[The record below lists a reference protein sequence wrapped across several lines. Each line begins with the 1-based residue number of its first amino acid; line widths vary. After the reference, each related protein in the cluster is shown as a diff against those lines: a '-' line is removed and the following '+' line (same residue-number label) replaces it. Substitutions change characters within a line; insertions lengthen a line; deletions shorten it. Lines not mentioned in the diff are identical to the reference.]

1 MPPPSDMAAEPAPNA
16 PLDTTVVPIIAAVA
30 FCHLLNDLM
39 QSLIPAIYPL
49 LKDNLALTFGQIGL
63 ITLVFQG
70 TASILQPLVGLY
82 TDRRPQPYAL
92 ALGMGCTLVGLVLL
106 ANSSSFGT
114 VLASVALIG
123 LGSSIFHPESSRIAR
138 LAAGMRPGFAQSV
151 FQVGG
156 NTGSALGPLA
166 AALIVLPRGQTSIE
180 WFAGVALL
188 GMAVLTLVGR
198 WFTAE
203 GLRRAKAG
211 RKRASLH
218 NLSKRRVKLAVG
230 VLIALTFSKFV
241 YLASF
246 SSYYTF
252 YLIEHFG
259 VPVGRAQIY
268 LFIFLA
274 AVAIGTI
281 IGGPIG
287 DKIGRKRV
295 IWMSIL
301 GVFPLSVLLPHVGLQ
316 ATIVISAMAG
326 MILASAFPAIIVYA
340 QELLPQKTGMVAG
353 LFFGLAFG
361 MGAIGAAALGQIAD
375 AKSITFVFQ
384 LCAWLPLIG
393 LAAAFLPNLRT
404 PKPVV

>member
-1 MPPPSDMAAEPAPNA
+1 MPPSSDQSPDTPLGRS
-16 PLDTTVVPIIAAVA
+16 LDTTVVPIIGAVA

-49 LKDNLALTFGQIGL
+49 LKDNLALTFGQIGM

-70 TASILQPLVGLY
+70 VASILQPLVGLY
-82 TDRRPQPYAL
+82 TDKRPLPYAL
-92 ALGMGCTLVGLVLL
+92 AAGMGFTLIGLVML
-106 ANSSSFGT
+106 AHAGSFGL
-114 VLASVALIG
+114 VLASVAFIG

-138 LAAGMRPGFAQSV
+138 LAAGMRPGFSQSF

-156 NTGSALGPLA
+156 NIGSSIGPLA
-166 AALIVLPRGQTSIE
+166 AAAIVLPRGQTSIE

-188 GMAVLTLVGR
+188 GMLVLGFVGR
-198 WFTAE
+198 WFISE
-203 GLRRAKAG
+203 GTLRASAG
-211 RKRASLH
+211 RKRPALHSL
-218 NLSKRRVKLAVG
+218 SGGQVRLAIA
-230 VLIALTFSKFV
+230 VLIALMFAKFV

-252 YLIEHFG
+252 YLIERFG
-259 VPVGRAQIY
+259 LGIGAAQMY

-274 AVAIGTI
+274 AVAFGTL

-287 DKIGRKRV
+287 DRIGRKRV
-295 IWMSIL
+295 IWLSIL
-301 GVFPLSVLLPHVGLQ
+301 GVFPLSVVLPHVGLE
-316 ATIVISAMAG
+316 ATVVLSALAG

-340 QELLPQKTGMVAG
+340 QELMPQKTGMVAG

-361 MGAIGAAALGQIAD
+361 MGAMGAAAMGQIAD
-375 AKSITFVFQ
+375 ARGIVFVYQ

-393 LAAAFLPNLRT
+393 LLAAFLPNLRAA
-404 PKPVV
+404 KPVV

>member
-1 MPPPSDMAAEPAPNA
+1 MPPPSDMAAQPSSSIS
-16 PLDTTVVPIIAAVA
+16 LDTTVVPIIAAVA
-30 FCHLLNDLM
+30 FCHMLNDLM

-70 TASILQPLVGLY
+70 TASILQPLIGLY
-82 TDRRPQPYAL
+82 TDKRPQPYAL

-106 ANSSSFGT
+106 ANSSSFGP

-138 LAAGMRPGFAQSV
+138 LAAGMRPGFAQSF

-156 NTGSALGPLA
+156 NAGSALGPLA
-166 AALIVLPRGQTSIE
+166 AAFIVLPRGQTSIE
-180 WFAGVALL
+180 WFAGIALI
-188 GMAVLTLVGR
+188 GMAVLTWVGR
-198 WFTAE
+198 WFMAE

-218 NLSKRRVKLAVG
+218 SLSPLRVKMAIG
-230 VLIALTFSKFV
+230 VLVALTFSKFV
-241 YLASF
+241 YMASF

-252 YLIEHFG
+252 YLIEHFA

-268 LFIFLA
+268 LFLFLA
-274 AVAIGTI
+274 AVAVGTI

-295 IWMSIL
+295 IWLSIL
-301 GVFPLSVLLPHVGLQ
+301 GVFPLSMILPYVGLEM
-316 ATIVISAMAG
+316 TILISAMAG
-326 MILASAFPAIIVYA
+326 LILASAFPAIIVYA
-340 QELLPQKTGMVAG
+340 QELLPEKTGMVAG

-361 MGAIGAAALGQIAD
+361 MGALGAAILGQIAD
-375 AKSITFVFQ
+375 ATSITFVFQ
-384 LCAWLPLIG
+384 LCAWLPVIG
-393 LAAAFLPNLRT
+393 LAATFLPNLRA
-404 PKPVV
+404 PKPAV